1 MSFDASRVASR
12 VALSRLGPASS
23 SFPTKNA
30 QKTLHR
36 RFRTRARGLERA
48 RVDARPST
56 FTTARPRVTTP
67 RAATPRRFVPTLE
80 RAPTATLDARR
91 ARDARATRAR
101 RARVRTR
108 NTLRNVARRGGTSR
122 VVRRARARER

>member
-91 ARDARATRAR
+91 AR
-101 RARVRTR
+101 VRTR